1 MGELD
6 AKALDLHTVILPSR
20 NPSTESCLRSNRFNG
35 GPRICIGQ
43 QFALTEMSYTIVRI
57 LQRFDRIEKYWQ
69 EGTQGLRSEIVLS
82 PTNGVKVGF
91 WEAKSG

>member
-1 MGELD
+1 
-6 AKALDLHTVILPSR
+6 
-20 NPSTESCLRSNRFNG
+20 
-35 GPRICIGQ
+35 
-43 QFALTEMSYTIVRI
+43 MSYTIVRI

-69 EGTQGLRSEIVLS
+69 EGTQGLRSEVVLS